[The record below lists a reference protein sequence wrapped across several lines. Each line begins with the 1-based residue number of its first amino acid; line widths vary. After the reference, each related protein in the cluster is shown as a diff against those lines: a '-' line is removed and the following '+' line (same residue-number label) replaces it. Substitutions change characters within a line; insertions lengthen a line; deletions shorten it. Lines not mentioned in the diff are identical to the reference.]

1 MPATAPQTPRPDV
14 NRRRHILA
22 FIYVVM
28 GLVVAVTGRAYMG
41 LDSAQ
46 TYAYSIATYVA
57 LMLLNY
63 RTMLTRVPV
72 GAPDA
77 PTDRRP

>member
-1 MPATAPQTPRPDV
+1 V

-22 FIYVVM
+22 FIYVIM
-28 GLVVAVTGRAYMG
+28 GLVVAVTGRAYLG

-46 TYAYSIATYVA
+46 TYGYSIATYVV

-63 RTMLTRVPV
+63 RTMLTRVPA
-72 GAPDA
+72 GAPEA
-77 PTDRRP
+77 PRDRRP